1 MIKLYNLLT
10 KILIETILELY
21 SLTDFLKNWLIG
33 KHPDAG
39 KDWRK
44 EEKGT
49 PEDEMVGWHHW
60 LNGHESEQTPGVG
73 DGQGSLMCCSPW
85 RCKESDT
92 TEWLN
97 WLTDWYSLSIFKWSI
112 PLKGEKKNYCVRGS
126 RELWLPLPHPLHSSL
141 SVDSVAHPSTN
152 TNVINVSSGGCT
164 CLVCSSPVKG
174 RTLLRRWWKRM
185 ADN

>member
-1 MIKLYNLLT
+1 
-10 KILIETILELY
+10 
-21 SLTDFLKNWLIG
+21 
-33 KHPDAG
+33 
-39 KDWRK
+39 
-44 EEKGT
+44 
-49 PEDEMVGWHHW
+49 MVGWHHW
-60 LNGHESEQTPGVG
+60 LNGHESEQTLGVG
-73 DGQGSLMCCSPW
+73 DGQGGLACCSPW

-126 RELWLPLPHPLHSSL
+126 RELQLPLPHPLHSSL

-174 RTLLRRWWKRM
+174 RTLLRRWWKEWLIINIFFPSPILPRRGENQLPL
-185 ADN
+185 ALQKSVWTLP